1 MISIILKNTKKTAIK
16 AVFAYLAGVTINS
29 DPCCRIAS
37 SYILRTFNLSMLE
50 GDRHAIYNIN

>member
-1 MISIILKNTKKTAIK
+1 MK